1 MNHVRSSVALGGLNT
16 NLRPIDCLDIPLSFN
31 FVFGTD
37 PTMIRISRRK
47 AGTWANKDTEQLYL
61 FCDIVK
67 LQYIDTETYG
77 TCNAKINAATKT
89 SGY

>member
-47 AGTWANKDTEQLYL
+47 AGT
-61 FCDIVK
+61 
-67 LQYIDTETYG
+67 
-77 TCNAKINAATKT
+77 
-89 SGY
+89 